1 MPVPSRLAI
10 IAAAI
15 DRFSQYSGQL
25 LAWLTLVMMLVTCM
39 VVLLRYGFGI
49 GSIGLQESVAYMHAV
64 VFLLSTAFTLQR
76 QGHVRVDILYR
87 RFSPR
92 RQAWVNALGSL
103 LFLLPIC
110 GFLLAVSW
118 NFVAESWAVR
128 EGSAQAGG
136 LPGVYLLKALI
147 PLMAITLGL
156 QGIADIARSLVV
168 LMSNDEGRA

>member
-25 LAWLTLVMMLVTCM
+25 LAWLTLAMMLVTCM

-64 VFLLSTAFTLQR
+64 VFLLAAAFTLQR

-87 RFSPR
+87 GFSPR

-110 GFLLAVSW
+110 GFLLAASW

-168 LMSNDEGRA
+168 LMNSDEGRA